1 MTTSGAATSNP
12 PDEAGHEPPTFD
24 ALYRREW
31 MPMVRL
37 AYLLTGS
44 EAVAQEVVQDAF
56 IELRHRWST
65 VANTGGYLRTSVV
78 NRSRTAWRKESR
90 EADPTAHRA
99 AHADAATVQPPE
111 LDDMWRRVCR
121 LPAGQR
127 EAVVLRFYEDLSVA
141 QIAAVLGC
149 SEGTVKSRLSRA
161 LDNLKGIR

>member
-12 PDEAGHEPPTFD
+12 PDEATLERPTFD
-24 ALYRREW
+24 DLYRREW

-56 IELRHRWST
+56 IELRQRWAA
-65 VANTGGYLRTSVV
+65 VANPGGYVRVSVV
-78 NRSRTAWRKESR
+78 NRARTAWRKESR
-90 EADPTAHRA
+90 EADATAHRSA
-99 AHADAATVQPPE
+99 RDDAATVQPPE

-121 LPAGQR
+121 LPTGQR
-127 EAVVLRFYEDLSVA
+127 EAIVLRFYEDLSVA

-149 SEGTVKSRLSRA
+149 REGTVKSRLSRA